1 MKALEGKK
9 SFCTGIRPWVIQNPP
24 QDAARAACVLLLGLC
39 CFLPPVLA
47 AFLGALF
54 VLLLLASA
62 CCLPPRPCSFFGF
75 LCPLR
80 CLCVFWCVVCCP
92 FFWPLVVVVGFVF
105 VWCFWSAPPV
115 LLLDLW
121 AVLVASLLR

>member
-1 MKALEGKK
+1 M
-9 SFCTGIRPWVIQNPP
+9 IQIPP
-24 QDAARAACVLLLGLC
+24 QDAARAACALLLGLC

-47 AFLGALF
+47 AFPGALF

-62 CCLPPRPCSFFGF
+62 CCLPPRPCSFFARFAAFVCFGVWF
-75 LCPLR
+75 VAPL
-80 CLCVFWCVVCCP
+80 
-92 FFWPLVVVVGFVF
+92 FWPLVMVVGFVF